1 MTMKVV
7 KEAPN
12 EDDGAMKSALPEKE
26 SQCMNDILPKTQ
38 GCIFFFPAT
47 PHSVW

>member
-1 MTMKVV
+1 MNVV
-7 KEAPN
+7 KEARN

-26 SQCMNDILPKTQ
+26 SEWMNDFLPKIQ

-47 PHSVW
+47 PHPVW